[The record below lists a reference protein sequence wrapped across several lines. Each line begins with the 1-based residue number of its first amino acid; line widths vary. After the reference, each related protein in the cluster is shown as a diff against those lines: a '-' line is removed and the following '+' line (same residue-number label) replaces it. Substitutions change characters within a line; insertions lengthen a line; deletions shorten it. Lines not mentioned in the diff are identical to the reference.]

1 MATTIQVSEH
11 VKKHLDRLRLHV
23 RESYDD
29 VLDRVLEDFE
39 ELSEETKRKI
49 AESEKAIKTGKL
61 IPHEQVKRRLGLE

>member
-11 VKKHLDRLRLHV
+11 VKKHLDRLRLHA

-49 AESEKAIKTGKL
+49 TESEKAIKAGKL
-61 IPHEQVKRRLGLE
+61 ISHEQVKRRLGLE